1 MLKNVL
7 THDATDNSVQLY
19 IDLRERNLQVN
30 GHKVESITQYAG
42 VDFIGDLGVNWAASA
57 DDSYTEGGLLLM
69 RNTHSNDANTAT
81 MGEFYW
87 ERVFNDELKAILA
100 QHGFSDAAQQDVF
113 GSEWG
118 MQDVGRASYDA
129 QTVGEEMLAVFNLTC
144 EWSY

>member
-7 THDATDNSVQLY
+7 THDAASNSVELC
-19 IDLRERNLQVN
+19 IDLSKRNLQVN
-30 GHKVESITQYAG
+30 GHKLESITMYAG
-42 VDFIGDLGVNWAASA
+42 VDCIGDLGVNWAAS
-57 DDSYTEGGLLLM
+57 DDSSYTEGGLLLM
-69 RNTHSNDANTAT
+69 RNTHSDDANTAT

-87 ERVFNDELKAILA
+87 ERVFNDELRDILRE
-100 QHGFSDAAQQDVF
+100 HGFSDAAAQDVY

-129 QTVGEEMLAVFNLTC
+129 HTVGEEMLAAFNLVC